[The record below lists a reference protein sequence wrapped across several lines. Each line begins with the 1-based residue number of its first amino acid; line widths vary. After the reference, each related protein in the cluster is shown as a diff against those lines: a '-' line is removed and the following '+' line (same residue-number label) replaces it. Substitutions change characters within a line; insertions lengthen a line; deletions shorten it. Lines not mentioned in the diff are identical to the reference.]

1 MTRVPADVA
10 LHFEDVRWPR
20 STLVSFGT
28 TTVMAGLSRIRDG
41 FRLHLP
47 MPQPLAAGDR
57 VLVRDPGGRTVLG
70 GLVIRDAAAVVEPA
84 PQEVSAHPGAAV
96 LIAHLHDHPLCPPEP
111 STLDGWGIGVGELN
125 ALSAAGQIL
134 YLGRGLALGINAPA
148 QLLAVLADLPG
159 EFTVSEVRTAL
170 GLSRART
177 LAILEY
183 ADRSGLTERLPDGTH
198 RRVR

>member
-1 MTRVPADVA
+1 
-10 LHFEDVRWPR
+10 
-20 STLVSFGT
+20 
-28 TTVMAGLSRIRDG
+28 
-41 FRLHLP
+41 
-47 MPQPLAAGDR
+47 
-57 VLVRDPGGRTVLG
+57 
-70 GLVIRDAAAVVEPA
+70 
-84 PQEVSAHPGAAV
+84 
-96 LIAHLHDHPLCPPEP
+96 
-111 STLDGWGIGVGELN
+111 
-125 ALSAAGQIL
+125 
-134 YLGRGLALGINAPA
+134 LALGINAPA